1 MAKYFDISRLFSL
14 LKAGKGLT
22 LLLAAILSISSANVG
37 LALDDYMT
45 TEYVVQQSNAK
56 MEKLAEDN
64 RITAEFYKDK
74 EKVKLDSEI
83 ENKLKSIDSSD
94 AKDALKNLQDLS
106 NFTGTSGSKAYNKRG
121 AFNNIDARAENTLQ
135 DLNKNLKNLS
145 ASNKITAAEHMAILD
160 YAKKNLYAVGAKRAE
175 ELAKQQEDIS
185 RVEGIKEANQSV
197 AEGFDNCPTVDLI
210 RAKYTSGCW
219 SCLVVE
225 KITSAFMT
233 AASKAYSLSQK
244 AGLILLGLG
253 AVMWLLIWGLRNVSS
268 LTQLEP
274 GNILN
279 ELLKFAF
286 KIALAYVFITSGL
299 PMVGKYFINPIM
311 GVGAK
316 IAENFWDKDKIKP
329 YTEQYLWEDE
339 IVTAEEEKAITEK
352 IAKNNLQKLEE
363 NTNAEPTEADSII
376 EPEPV
381 KYDSTEDIVQA
392 IQKAFISI
400 LQKQLNEIKN
410 SCGGPCGRG
419 CRFSSCSKP
428 GHVNYVAQIHKM
440 SGTSFNGR
448 TAYCQASIVA
458 AMNQLNSQIGG
469 NVADVL
475 KNVGGN
481 CKDGLD
487 NAANYKNGFSAT
499 SVSGGNVTLCI
510 NGKMASNLKLNVGDT
525 VYYNIVVEKSGVKRT
540 MGATSGYHAVTYTG
554 GGQTISFNGDSQ
566 GSMCNSFYY
575 NVKGRVA
582 CLSCMIREKL
592 KKNPQLAQGINTSK
606 LNQLASGYNITLIN
620 YNGGVYS
627 SSGNIAEAAMS
638 TPTIGDIKYTGPTDI
653 MSKAVMNSILGAT
666 KAIGDITSENM
677 VLGDAI
683 MCYATLDKGGAWHA
697 WSYTIT
703 NFWMWTEGA
712 FIWCTGLLLTLAVV
726 YYLLDI
732 SFKIGFAVVA
742 LPIVVGL
749 WPFDLTRDKFGVC
762 VGIIAKSA
770 AIFAFLAITTSFTV
784 LLTDAVYSY
793 DDNDD
798 GAAQT
803 TDSSGPKGLAKLYMI
818 FDTASQADA
827 GILDDGNTEVDME
840 YASEKLAVFS
850 TTFVLILFAFLYS
863 YKLVKA
869 TVPQLANKFFPD
881 KAFGDQQPM
890 HHLAT
895 AATKAVKDVAMKPV
909 GWARDVAVYQSGRL
923 AKGAVNMSL
932 GFAWRRT
939 KDAVGKGDGKTKT
952 IGGRTARGVGNVT
965 KFSGKVGAFAGKGI
979 QAAGRAAQK
988 LNAVIPGLGSA
999 VGGALQAA
1007 GKKVENAGKATQKA
1021 GQAVKNAGNA
1031 VDAAYN
1037 NAATRNVSKEDKENK
1052 PEGGNNGG
1060 EK

>member
-253 AVMWLLIWGLRNVSS
+253 AVLWLLIWGLRNVSS

-316 IAENFWDKDKIKP
+316 IAESFWDKDKIKP
-329 YTEQYLWEDE
+329 YTEDFDWDLTDEQYKEISDYGVATPVVQEVPVVKQELTEED
-339 IVTAEEEKAITEK
+339 KAALSL
-352 IAKNNLQKLEE
+352 AKQAGKNFSEE
-363 NTNAEPTEADSII
+363 NIPNFII
-376 EPEPV
+376 PPV
-381 KYDSTEDIVQA
+381 FEGHLTSPV
-392 IQKAFISI
+392 
-400 LQKQLNEIKN
+400 
-410 SCGGPCGRG
+410 G
-419 CRFSSCSKP
+419 CRHHPVYKTYKNHKGLDIGTYGKKGGKVVAAGPGKVMYNYQKGGAGNYAKIDHGKGWVTNYFHMLPESAKLHPNGSQVEQGQVIGFIGSTGASTGAHLHFEIIKGGRHIDPLYLLKGEIRYVDGVCNASS
-428 GHVNYVAQIHKM
+428 VAQFPAGFKH
-440 SGTSFNGR
+440 GQNVPTSPESAW
-448 TAYCQASIVA
+448 TAASRAVVNLTNI
-458 AMNQLNSQIGG
+458 
-469 NVADVL
+469 
-475 KNVGGN
+475 
-481 CKDGLD
+481 
-487 NAANYKNGFSAT
+487 AT
-499 SVSGGNVTLCI
+499 
-510 NGKMASNLKLNVGDT
+510 
-525 VYYNIVVEKSGVKRT
+525 
-540 MGATSGYHAVTYTG
+540 
-554 GGQTISFNGDSQ
+554 
-566 GSMCNSFYY
+566 
-575 NVKGRVA
+575 
-582 CLSCMIREKL
+582 
-592 KKNPQLAQGINTSK
+592 
-606 LNQLASGYNITLIN
+606 
-620 YNGGVYS
+620 GVYVS
-627 SSGNIAEAAMS
+627 SSYTPVS

-712 FIWCTGLLLTLAVV
+712 FIWCTGLLLTLAIV

-827 GILDDGNTEVDME
+827 GILDNGNTEVDME